1 MPLVTS
7 TEMFKKAYDGG
18 YAIGA
23 FNVNNMEIIQGIT
36 EAAKECNAPVI
47 LQVSSGAR
55 KYANR
60 PVEAEKLDYIME
72 CVRFAPSAVN
82 FQPWRFRIVT
92 DEAVLKA
99 LYSCYKREWL
109 ATAPCII
116 VACVDHNESWH
127 RRADNKDHA
136 DIDIAIAVEH
146 LCLAAAEQGLGTCWV
161 CNFDAP
167 QCSEVLGLPENLEP
181 AVLIP
186 VGYAE
191 DEPTEKKRKPLNEIL
206 L

>member
-1 MPLVTS
+1 MPIVLLRLKSWIISWNV
-7 TEMFKKAYDGG
+7 YVLHRLQL
-18 YAIGA
+18 I
-23 FNVNNMEIIQGIT
+23 FNHGV
-36 EAAKECNAPVI
+36 
-47 LQVSSGAR
+47 
-55 KYANR
+55 
-60 PVEAEKLDYIME
+60 
-72 CVRFAPSAVN
+72 
-82 FQPWRFRIVT
+82 FRIVT
-92 DEAVLKA
+92 DEAVLKT

-116 VACVDHNESWH
+116 VACVNHNESWH

-161 CNFDAP
+161 CNFDTP
-167 QCSEVLGLPENLEP
+167 RCSEVLGLPENLEP

>member
-1 MPLVTS
+1 MPIVLLRLKSWIISWNV
-7 TEMFKKAYDGG
+7 YVLHHLQL
-18 YAIGA
+18 I
-23 FNVNNMEIIQGIT
+23 FNH
-36 EAAKECNAPVI
+36 
-47 LQVSSGAR
+47 
-55 KYANR
+55 
-60 PVEAEKLDYIME
+60 
-72 CVRFAPSAVN
+72 
-82 FQPWRFRIVT
+82 
-92 DEAVLKA
+92 
-99 LYSCYKREWL
+99 SCYKREWL

>member
-1 MPLVTS
+1 MNFLELV
-7 TEMFKKAYDGG
+7 KARY
-18 YAIGA
+18 
-23 FNVNNMEIIQGIT
+23 
-36 EAAKECNAPVI
+36 
-47 LQVSSGAR
+47 SAR

-116 VACVDHNESWH
+116 VACVDRIIMSLG
-127 RRADNKDHA
+127 
-136 DIDIAIAVEH
+136 IAV
-146 LCLAAAEQGLGTCWV
+146 
-161 CNFDAP
+161 P
-167 QCSEVLGLPENLEP
+167 IIRIM
-181 AVLIP
+181 LI
-186 VGYAE
+186 
-191 DEPTEKKRKPLNEIL
+191 LIL
-206 L
+206 LLQ